1 MSKANRKYEAGVE
14 RALGL
19 FDTTNE
25 WADYIAFLSRL
36 HRALQGGPNGADIPF
51 KHTVAKCLAQ
61 CLTPALPSGV
71 HQKALEVYAS
81 IFSIIGK
88 ERLAKDLFLYLPGI
102 SHTLSFGSLSVR
114 PLFLLLMRDHVLRLP
129 PPALRPALKAV
140 LLSLLPGL
148 EDESTEDFETT
159 LATVSEAR
167 IIFAREV
174 SEGFFW
180 QSLFL
185 VTITSPN
192 RRSGAFVYLVRHLP
206 KLRFHENSSNTQQNK
221 NGAEDDPLDLILSP
235 EPGLLIR
242 CFAAGLLDDQILV
255 QRNFLDLLV
264 THLPIGALTETKRVV
279 GKDIEILVSA
289 AVSVVLRRD
298 MSLNKRLWSW
308 FQGPE
313 TLGQTENGM
322 SPMSPKELEPSKQ
335 PIDGP
340 AYQKHAASYF
350 KRYSLEPLTQS
361 LIHMINQESKTAPER
376 ARPYR
381 IALSLMDKWEI
392 GGPVV
397 SATFIPLM
405 KSLQSFHTVAAT
417 ETMYTEV
424 FRSANVFFDGV
435 ESNLI
440 WTQIF
445 RLYEQNEWDLI
456 DFVISRFNL
465 EEEEMLVL
473 HLPLFA
479 VLLYGKLAIDHDDS
493 DFPSRRTQIQK
504 ILMVILNLIPGSAYE
519 SGDIDLSKTESDE
532 DLPGV
537 RLVENFYSTQDLD
550 GRVSKPPFSRRILTQ
565 ISLRLAAYTY
575 LQYLA
580 RKSMFTLDFTQAFTL
595 LISKASNVTV
605 LEDFELLLKL
615 EGHMQASAE
624 HGTRWSHLSSS
635 SIAAVLVALS
645 MNDNARLISITRIE
659 ALLRPLIVRFWEL
672 LSPSTPQYHVDA
684 VQHVVSLHGISQQ
697 SGAVEATIVSLIT
710 STETDPKQKLERYGV
725 LWNHAGKEASKTF
738 LQKPL
743 LCVVDLALLREPC
756 DPAKSWI
763 RSLPFTSLESIYQA
777 ILEEPKQDQISRVL
791 GVLTL
796 QSDEQ
801 WLALMAEPGQNTRQ
815 TLSNRLLELLV
826 AVNNQP
832 LPDEYDDEDVVEVL
846 SLLRIMQ
853 SHNALA
859 IDEPIVTSILVDL
872 LQISQEGSL
881 LQYTLIEVLQDFAS
895 VRSRPFPPE
904 VLAMLLKGISSTVDQ
919 SVDQWITF
927 TCAAIMLYDEKMFQ
941 VLLEVT
947 DCFCT
952 RLDSCL
958 TSMQDLFSSSERVD
972 LNSPEKLTINLLGG
986 IEYVLARAHQRLGE
1000 REKEKTPKSPDQ
1012 PQGLFGA
1019 IVPSGGQ
1026 PVVEEKQLR
1035 SSFANDR
1042 LTVILCFQ
1050 DVVKLCYRYWSWG
1063 TAGHVS
1069 SAGTQA
1075 SLHHIT
1081 SKIRSRS
1088 RRILDNLL
1096 DAETQECLETLIG
1109 LWADGVRSG
1118 VQLDSKRVLNLLQS
1132 LKGGRPRMT
1141 LPITFNA
1148 IYNRTNPSALDK
1160 NQRSTLSTDLSA
1172 VELACFL
1179 VEYTSSLED
1188 DLVEEIWV
1196 DCTTFLR
1203 EVLANPM
1210 PHRQILLHLLE
1221 FIAVLC
1227 NKIENTNFGEEY
1239 KMRRE
1244 LGDICLRLFT
1254 AIFTVKPGGLDVV
1267 PQTVHGSPPASSA
1280 SLFDSRN
1287 LLQVLSNTIPAL
1299 GHVLTESD
1307 RFASVITGI
1316 GTNITGPILRSKS
1329 FPQNNIL
1336 DVLLLLQI
1344 MSKPANSN
1352 KAWRKDASDAFN
1364 DSRFFSSPQAIVR
1377 SGWLPLIRQMLLNDK
1392 TLFSTT
1398 LSQLTIP
1405 TTAGIMFGVG
1415 AAAART
1421 EADKK
1426 TQAVLRRITMLF
1438 IAAEADTFAGNVGQ
1452 VHLKVEQLLL
1462 ATKESSPSSTIRAEI
1477 YMLLRGLILTTS
1489 PVHLA
1494 LLWPTIDAE
1503 LRGVFLSLTDTDTTT
1518 SYSPAARLQ
1527 AAKLLDLL
1535 LLLRPD
1541 EFQLHEW
1548 LFVTDTVDAIYPPAD
1563 FVPSS
1568 LSDVVARSVP
1578 EADEYPLPT
1587 AFTRKLRKPW
1597 LCSEISREVPTEDI
1611 DAMLLKPFFRQLS
1624 IHAFEDIYSLSAVD
1638 KEACVDDLIADLFS
1652 V

>member
-36 HRALQGGPNGADIPF
+36 HRALQGGPTGADIPL

-81 IFSIIGK
+81 VFSIIGK
-88 ERLAKDLFLYLPGI
+88 DRLAEDLSLYLPGI

-129 PPALRPALKAV
+129 PPSLRPALKAI

-167 IIFAREV
+167 IIFAREG

-206 KLRFHENSSNTQQNK
+206 KLRYHDHGTIIKQNK
-221 NGAEDDPLDLILSP
+221 NGAEDDPLDLVLSP

-279 GKDIEILVSA
+279 GKDIELLVSA

-313 TLGQTENGM
+313 THDQTDGGLD
-322 SPMSPKELEPSKQ
+322 PMSPQELESSKQ
-335 PIDGP
+335 LINGHTR
-340 AYQKHAASYF
+340 QQNGASYF

-361 LIHMINQESKTAPER
+361 LVNMINQESKNAPER

-397 SATFIPLM
+397 SAAFVPLM
-405 KSLQSFHTVAAT
+405 KSLQSFHTAAAT
-417 ETMYTEV
+417 ENMYTEV

-440 WTQIF
+440 WTQLF

-479 VLLYGKLAIDHDDS
+479 VLLCGKLAIDCEDS

-519 SGDIDLSKTESDE
+519 SRDTDLSRAEGDE
-532 DLPGV
+532 DSAV
-537 RLVENFYSTQDLD
+537 TRLIENFYSTQDPD
-550 GRVSKPPFSRRILTQ
+550 GRASKPPFSRRRLTQ
-565 ISLRLAAYTY
+565 ISLRSAAYTY

-580 RKSMFTLDFTQAFTL
+580 WRSMSTLDFTQAFIL
-595 LISKASNVTV
+595 LISKAPSVTV
-605 LEDFELLLKL
+605 LEDFQLLSKL
-615 EGHMQASAE
+615 EEHVQVYAE
-624 HGTRWSHLSSS
+624 HGPRWNHVSSS
-635 SIAAVLVALS
+635 SVASILVALS
-645 MNDNARLISITRIE
+645 TNDNAHLISLKQIDT
-659 ALLRPLIVRFWEL
+659 LLRHLIVRFWEL
-672 LSPSTPQYHVDA
+672 LSPATPQYHVDA

-697 SGAVEATIVSLIT
+697 SRAVEGTIVSLIT
-710 STETDPKQKLERYGV
+710 STGPNAKQKLDRYSV
-725 LWNHAGKEASKTF
+725 LWNHAGKEAPKSF

-756 DPAKSWI
+756 GPAKSWI

-777 ILEEPKQDQISRVL
+777 VFDDSKQDQISRAL
-791 GVLTL
+791 GILTL

-801 WLALMAEPGQNTRQ
+801 WLALSAEQGENTRQ
-815 TLSNRLLELLV
+815 TLSGRLLELLAGV
-826 AVNNQP
+826 KNQP
-832 LPDEYDDEDVVEVL
+832 LPNEYDDEDVVEVL

-853 SHNALA
+853 NHNALA
-859 IDEPIVTSILVDL
+859 IDEAIVTSVLVDL
-872 LQISQEGSL
+872 LQTSQEGSL
-881 LQYTLIEVLQDFAS
+881 LQNTLIEVLQEFAS

-904 VLAMLLKGISSTVDQ
+904 VLAMLLKGISSTIDQ
-919 SVDQWITF
+919 SVDQWITL
-927 TCAAIMLYDEKMFQ
+927 TCAVIMLYDEKIFQ

-958 TSMQDLFSSSERVD
+958 LSMQDLFSSSEHVN
-972 LNSPEKLTINLLGG
+972 LNSPEKLTINLLAG
-986 IEYVLARAHQRLGE
+986 IEYVLARAHHRLGE

-1019 IVPSGGQ
+1019 IVPIGSQ
-1026 PVVEEKQLR
+1026 PVIEEKQLR

-1075 SLHHIT
+1075 SLHHVT

-1109 LWADGVRSG
+1109 LWADGIRTG
-1118 VQLDSKRVLNLLQS
+1118 VQLDSRRVLNLLQS
-1132 LKGGRPRMT
+1132 LKGGRPRIT
-1141 LPITFNA
+1141 LPVTFNA
-1148 IYNRTNPSALDK
+1148 IYNRTNPAALDK
-1160 NQRSTLSTDLSA
+1160 TQRSTLSTNLSA

-1254 AIFTVKPGGLDVV
+1254 AIFTVKPGGSDVV
-1267 PQTVHGSPPASSA
+1267 PQTVYGSPSAASA

-1287 LLQVLSNTIPAL
+1287 LLQVLSSTIPAL

-1307 RFASVITGI
+1307 RFASVLTGI
-1316 GTNITGPILRSKS
+1316 GTNITGPMLRAKS

-1344 MSKPANSN
+1344 MCKPANPN
-1352 KAWRKDASDAFN
+1352 KAWRKDVSEAFN

-1377 SGWLPLIRQMLLNDK
+1377 PGWLPLIRQLLLTDK
-1392 TLFSTT
+1392 TLLSTT
-1398 LSQLTIP
+1398 LSQLTVP

-1438 IAAEADTFAGNVGQ
+1438 LAAETDTFAGNIGQ
-1452 VHLKVEQLLL
+1452 VHLRIEQLLL
-1462 ATKESSPSSTIRAEI
+1462 ATKESSPSSAIRAEI

-1489 PVHLA
+1489 PAHLA
-1494 LLWPTIDAE
+1494 LLWPTIDGE
-1503 LRGVFLSLTDTDTTT
+1503 LRGVFLSLTATDTT
-1518 SYSPAARLQ
+1518 SSCSPAARLQ

-1535 LLLRPD
+1535 LLLSPD

-1568 LSDVVARSVP
+1568 LSDVVARTVP

-1587 AFTRKLRKPW
+1587 AFARKLRKPW
-1597 LCSEISREVPTEDI
+1597 LCSEISREVPTEDV

-1638 KEACVDDLIADLFS
+1638 KEACVDDLIADLFTL
-1652 V
+1652 